1 MSVSSFA
8 GTPSADSKW
17 AQLERQFPDSG
28 GSDKSVSGR
37 SGHKSVSGRS
47 EDQFTASSFLEFL
60 SWKMIVNPE
69 RAASCLYLSVINP
82 ESDGTQIPDSGMA
95 VSTRENLIKSLS
107 LQIPTPQFPPG
118 LMETP

>member
-1 MSVSSFA
+1 MIFSVPSGLGLEQFPEPGALYEGSMSVSSFA

-47 EDQFTASSFLEFL
+47 EDQFTASGFLEPL

-69 RAASCLYLSVINP
+69 
-82 ESDGTQIPDSGMA
+82 
-95 VSTRENLIKSLS
+95 
-107 LQIPTPQFPPG
+107 
-118 LMETP
+118 

>member
-37 SGHKSVSGRS
+37 SGLKSVSGRS
-47 EDQFTASSFLEFL
+47 GDQFTASCFLEPL
-60 SWKMIVNPE
+60 SWKMIMNPE
-69 RAASCLYLSVINP
+69 QQLLAYL
-82 ESDGTQIPDSGMA
+82 
-95 VSTRENLIKSLS
+95 
-107 LQIPTPQFPPG
+107 
-118 LMETP
+118 